1 MKAGRA
7 ESNQADFRQ
16 RRCIPCPIWAK
27 WRPIRA
33 RHGNNSAT
41 REQLQKIARERRDM
55 EKGIFEGLKVLD
67 CASFIAA
74 PAAATV
80 LSDFGA
86 DVIKIEPPGSGDP
99 YRNLPNLPGY
109 PVSEHNFAWLLEARN
124 KRSLALDLSKP
135 EGQAVL
141 HRLAA
146 EADVFITNYPPAVRE
161 RLGITHAHLAPHN
174 ERLIYASFTG
184 YGEKGEEANKPG
196 FDSNA
201 YWARSG
207 LMDLVRA
214 DIDTTPARSIAGMG
228 DHPCAMAFYGAIVT
242 ALYKRERTGKGS
254 HVSSNLMANGVW
266 AASVLAQAKLCDA
279 TFGERRPR
287 ERALNAVT
295 NHYKCKDGRWIILSL
310 LSEEKQWPTLTR
322 CLGREDLINDERFAT
337 KAGRHQRSIELIK
350 IFDEVFATKTL
361 AEWRKLLDGNGLVF
375 GVVGILDDIPNDKQ
389 MLDNGVLVPFE
400 NDTMLTIS
408 SPIWVDGSEKVQPRR
423 PPGIGEHSDD
433 ILRQAGYDEA
443 SIAKLRAA
451 GAVA

>member
-1 MKAGRA
+1 M
-7 ESNQADFRQ
+7 D
-16 RRCIPCPIWAK
+16 
-27 WRPIRA
+27 
-33 RHGNNSAT
+33 
-41 REQLQKIARERRDM
+41 
-55 EKGIFEGLKVLD
+55 KGIFDGLKVLD

-86 DVIKIEPPGSGDP
+86 DVIKIEPPGAGDP

-109 PVSEHNFAWLLEARN
+109 PHSEHNFAWMLEARN

-141 HRLAA
+141 HKLAA
-146 EADVFITNYPPAVRE
+146 QADVFITNYPPQVRE
-161 RLGITHAHLAPHN
+161 RLGITHAHLAPQN

-214 DIDTTPARSIAGMG
+214 DEHTTPARSIAGMG
-228 DHPCAMAFYGAIVT
+228 DHPCAMAFYSAIVT

-266 AASVLAQAKLCDA
+266 AASVLAQAKLVGA
-279 TFGERRPR
+279 KFGERRPR

-295 NHYKCKDGRWIILSL
+295 NHYQCKDGRWLILSL
-310 LSEEKQWPTLTR
+310 LNEDRQWPTLAR
-322 CLGREDLINDERFAT
+322 CLGREDLVTDARFET
-337 KAGRHQRSIELIK
+337 KKDRHARSLELIR
-350 IFDEVFATKTL
+350 IFDETFAKRDL
-361 AEWRKLLDGNGLVF
+361 AEWRKILDGNGLVF
-375 GVVGILDDIPNDKQ
+375 GVVGILDDIPTDQQ
-389 MLDNGVLVPFE
+389 MIDNEVLVPFE

-408 SPIWVDGSEKVQPRR
+408 SPIWVDGSKKVQPRK
-423 PPGIGEHSDD
+423 PPAIGEHSDE
-433 ILRQAGYDEA
+433 ILRNAGYDEA
-443 SIAKLRAA
+443 AIGKLRAS

>member
-1 MKAGRA
+1 
-7 ESNQADFRQ
+7 
-16 RRCIPCPIWAK
+16 
-27 WRPIRA
+27 
-33 RHGNNSAT
+33 
-41 REQLQKIARERRDM
+41 M

-109 PVSEHNFAWLLEARN
+109 PVSQHNFAWMLEARN

-135 EGQAVL
+135 DGQAVL

-146 EADVFITNYPPAVRE
+146 DADVFITNYPPAVRE

-266 AASVLAQAKLCDA
+266 AASVLAQAKLCGA
-279 TFGERRPR
+279 TFRERRPR

-310 LSEEKQWPTLTR
+310 LNEEKQWPVLAR
-322 CLGREDLINDERFAT
+322 ILDRDDLVADERFAT
-337 KAGRHQRSIELIK
+337 KAGRHQRSVELIK
-350 IFDEVFATKTL
+350 IFDEVFATKPL

-375 GVVGILDDIPNDKQ
+375 GVVGILDDIPHDRQ
-389 MLDNGVLVPFE
+389 MLDNEVLVPFE
-400 NDTMLTIS
+400 NDTMLTIN
-408 SPIWVDGSEKVQPRR
+408 SPIWVDGTRKVQPRR
-423 PPGIGEHSDD
+423 PPGIGEHSDE

-443 SIAKLRAA
+443 SIRKLRAS

>member
-1 MKAGRA
+1 
-7 ESNQADFRQ
+7 
-16 RRCIPCPIWAK
+16 
-27 WRPIRA
+27 
-33 RHGNNSAT
+33 
-41 REQLQKIARERRDM
+41 M

-109 PVSEHNFAWLLEARN
+109 PASEHNFAWLLENRN
-124 KRSLALDLSKP
+124 KRGLALDLSRP

-141 HRLAA
+141 HKLAS
-146 EADVFITNYPPAVRE
+146 EADVFITNFPPQVRAK
-161 RLGITHAHLAPHN
+161 LGITYDHLAPQN

-214 DIDTTPARSIAGMG
+214 DEATTPARSVAGMG

-242 ALYKRERTGKGS
+242 ALYNRERTGKGS

-266 AASVLAQAKLCDA
+266 AASVLAQAKLCGA
-279 TFGERRPR
+279 KFAKRRPR
-287 ERALNAVT
+287 EHALNAVT
-295 NHYKCKDGRWIILSL
+295 NHYKCRDGRWIILSL
-310 LSEEKQWPTLTR
+310 LNEERQWPTLAR
-322 CLGREDLINDERFAT
+322 CMGREDLITDERFAT
-337 KAGRHQRSIELIK
+337 KAGRHARSLELIK
-350 IFDEVFATKTL
+350 VFDEVFATRDL
-361 AEWRKLLDGNGLVF
+361 AEWRKILDGNGLVF
-375 GVVGILDDIPNDKQ
+375 GVVGILDDIPNDRQ
-389 MLDNGVLVPFE
+389 MIENEVLVPFE
-400 NDTMLTIS
+400 NDTMLTVN
-408 SPIWVDGSEKVQPRR
+408 SPIFIDGARKVQPRKA
-423 PPGIGEHSDD
+423 PGLGEHSDQ
-433 ILRQAGYDEA
+433 ILRDAGYDEA
-443 SIAKLRAA
+443 SIRKLRAS
-451 GAVA
+451 GAVG

>member
-1 MKAGRA
+1 
-7 ESNQADFRQ
+7 
-16 RRCIPCPIWAK
+16 
-27 WRPIRA
+27 
-33 RHGNNSAT
+33 
-41 REQLQKIARERRDM
+41 M
-55 EKGIFEGLKVLD
+55 EKGIFDGLKVLD

-86 DVIKIEPPGSGDP
+86 DVIKIEPPVTGDP

-109 PVSEHNFAWLLEARN
+109 PHSEHNFAWLLESRN

-141 HRLAA
+141 YRLVA
-146 EADVFITNYPPAVRE
+146 EADVFITNLPPQVRAK
-161 RLGITHAHLAPHN
+161 LGITHDHLAHLN
-174 ERLIYASFTG
+174 DRLIYASFTG

-214 DIDTTPARSIAGMG
+214 DQHTTPARSIAGMG

-242 ALYKRERTGKGS
+242 ALYKRERSGKGS

-266 AASVLAQAKLCDA
+266 AASVLAQAKLVGA
-279 TFGERRPR
+279 KFGERRPR

-295 NHYKCKDGRWIILSL
+295 NHYQCKDGRWLILSL
-310 LSEEKQWPTLTR
+310 LNEERQWPALAR
-322 CLGREDLINDERFAT
+322 CMGRVDLMTDPRFAT
-337 KAGRHQRSIELIK
+337 KKDRHARSLELIK
-350 IFDEVFATKTL
+350 VFDEVFATKDL
-361 AEWRKLLDGNGLVF
+361 ADWRAILDGNGLVF
-375 GVVGILDDIPNDKQ
+375 GVVGILDDIPDDKQ
-389 MLDNGVLVPFE
+389 MIENEVLIPFE
-400 NDTMLTIS
+400 NDTMLTIN
-408 SPIWVDGSEKVQPRR
+408 SPIWVDGAKKVQPRK
-423 PPGIGEHSDD
+423 PPGLGEHSDE
-433 ILRQAGYDEA
+433 ILRNAGYDDA
-443 SIAKLRAA
+443 AIQKLRAS

>member
-1 MKAGRA
+1 
-7 ESNQADFRQ
+7 
-16 RRCIPCPIWAK
+16 
-27 WRPIRA
+27 
-33 RHGNNSAT
+33 
-41 REQLQKIARERRDM
+41 M
-55 EKGIFEGLKVLD
+55 ENGIFDGLKVLD

-86 DVIKIEPPGSGDP
+86 DVIKIEPPGAGDP

-109 PVSEHNFAWLLEARN
+109 PVSEHNFVWLLESRN
-124 KRSLALDLSKP
+124 KRSLALDLSKAD
-135 EGQAVL
+135 GQAVL
-141 HRLAA
+141 HRLVR

-161 RLGITHAHLAPHN
+161 RLGITYDQIAPLN
-174 ERLIYASFTG
+174 ERLVYASFTG

-214 DIDTTPARSIAGMG
+214 DTNTTPARSIAGMG

-254 HVSSNLMANGVW
+254 HVASNLMANGVW
-266 AASVLAQAKLCDA
+266 AASVLAQATLCGA
-279 TFGERRPR
+279 KFGERRPR

-310 LSEEKQWPTLTR
+310 LNEERQWPTLAR
-322 CLGREDLINDERFAT
+322 VLGREDLIGDPRFAT
-337 KAGRHQRSIELIK
+337 KADRHARSLELIK
-350 IFDEVFATKTL
+350 LFDEIFVTRTL

-375 GVVGILDDIPNDKQ
+375 GIVGILDDIPTDRQ
-389 MLDNGVLVPFE
+389 MLENEVLVPFE
-400 NDTMLTIS
+400 NDTMLTIN
-408 SPIWVDGSEKVQPRR
+408 SPIWVSGAKKVQPKK
-423 PPGIGEHSDD
+423 PPGVGEHSDE
-433 ILRQAGYDEA
+433 ILRGAGYDEA
-443 SIAKLRAA
+443 SIRKLRGS